1 MAAIGSAVGLGNIW
15 RFPYVC
21 YQNGGGAFLIPYFV
35 ALFTVGIP
43 LLIAE
48 YSIGSLFRKSSPLAF
63 REINKKVEWVGWWGV
78 CAAFFIAIYYCV
90 IMAWCLCYLFHS
102 FNLIWEPNASHFFY
116 HQFLGIA
123 SSPSF
128 LGGFKGQIALAL
140 LVIWTLIYLILHKG
154 IRSIGKVV
162 AITVPLP
169 TLFLIIL
176 AVRGLTLPGAWE
188 GIEFYL
194 APNFSKLTMPSVWL
208 AAYAQIFFSLS
219 IAQGIMIVYASYLKK
234 NSDITNNSFITALAD
249 GGTAFLAGFAVFSVL
264 GYLMHQTGLPMADIA
279 QGGIGL
285 AFITYP
291 TAIAQMPLIASFF
304 GIIFFMALLTFGIDS
319 AFSMVEAITTGLHDK
334 FAMSR
339 EKATL
344 LVCMIGFLI
353 GLLLTSGA
361 GIYWVEIMDH
371 FIANFALVFI
381 GLLECIVFAYV
392 FGGEKIRRYAN
403 TVSEIHIGSWWLL
416 MLKIVAPL
424 ILISLAVAS
433 IAELLMEGYGGF
445 PAWSLVVGVL
455 IVVLSIILAF
465 ILPRLKCHLTQS

>member
-48 YSIGSLFRKSSPLAF
+48 YSIGSLFRKTTPLAF
-63 REINKKVEWVGWWGV
+63 RQINKKVEWVGWWGS
-78 CAAFFIAIYYCV
+78 CAAFFIAIYYCA

-102 FNLIWEPNASHFFY
+102 IDLIWEPNASHFFY
-116 HQFLGIA
+116 DQFLGMT

-128 LGGFKGQIALAL
+128 LGGIKGQIALAL
-140 LVIWTLIYLILHKG
+140 LAIWTIIYLILYKG

-169 TLFLIIL
+169 TIFLIIL
-176 AVRGLTLPGAWE
+176 ALRGLTLPGAWD
-188 GIEFYL
+188 GLEFYL

-219 IAQGIMIVYASYLKK
+219 LAQGIMIVYASYLKK
-234 NSDITNNSFITALAD
+234 NSDITNNSFMTALAD

-264 GYLMHQTGLPMADIA
+264 GYLMYQTGLPMADIA

-291 TAIAQMPLIASFF
+291 AAIAQMPLVAPFF

-319 AFSMVEAITTGLHDK
+319 AFSMVEAITTGLNDK
-334 FAMSR
+334 FAISR
-339 EKATL
+339 EKATFL
-344 LVCMIGFLI
+344 ICLMGFLI
-353 GLLLTSGA
+353 GLVLTSGA

-381 GLLECIVFAYV
+381 GLFECLVFAYI
-392 FGGEKIRRYAN
+392 FGGEKIRQYAN
-403 TVSEIHIGSWWLL
+403 NVSEISIGSWWLI

-424 ILISLAVAS
+424 ILIFLAVAS
-433 IAELLMEGYGGF
+433 IGELLTEGYDGF
-445 PAWSLVVGVL
+445 PPWSLAVGVI
-455 IVVLSIILAF
+455 IVAINILLAYILS
-465 ILPRLKCHLTQS
+465 RLKCHLAQ

>member
-1 MAAIGSAVGLGNIW
+1 MAAVGSAVGLGNIW
-15 RFPYVC
+15 RFPYIC

-78 CAAFFIAIYYCV
+78 FAAFFIAIYYCT

-102 FNLIWEPNASHFFY
+102 FDLIWEPNASHFFY
-116 HQFLGIA
+116 HQFLGMT

-128 LGGFKGQIALAL
+128 LGGIKGQIALAL
-140 LVIWTLIYLILHKG
+140 LVIWTIIYLILYKG
-154 IRSIGKVV
+154 VRSIGKVV

-169 TLFLIIL
+169 TIFLVIL
-176 AVRGLTLPGAWE
+176 TVRGLTLPGAWD
-188 GIEFYL
+188 GLEFYL
-194 APNFSKLTMPSVWL
+194 APNFSKLALPSVWL

-219 IAQGIMIVYASYLKK
+219 LAQGIMIVYASYLKK
-234 NSDITNNSFITALAD
+234 NSDIINNSFITALAD

-264 GYLMHQTGLPMADIA
+264 GYLMYQTGLPMADIA

-291 TAIAQMPLIASFF
+291 TAIAQMPLVAPFF

-319 AFSMVEAITTGLHDK
+319 AFSMVEAITTGLNDK
-334 FAMSR
+334 FSISR

-344 LVCMIGFLI
+344 LICLIGFLI

-371 FIANFALVFI
+371 FIANFVLVFI
-381 GLLECIVFAYV
+381 GLFECLIFAYI

-403 TVSEIHIGSWWLL
+403 NVSEIHIGLWWLV

-433 IAELLMEGYGGF
+433 IGELLTEGYDGF
-445 PAWSLVVGVL
+445 PTWSLAVGVL
-455 IVVLSIILAF
+455 IVALSILLAF
-465 ILPRLKCHLTQS
+465 ILPRLKCHLAQ